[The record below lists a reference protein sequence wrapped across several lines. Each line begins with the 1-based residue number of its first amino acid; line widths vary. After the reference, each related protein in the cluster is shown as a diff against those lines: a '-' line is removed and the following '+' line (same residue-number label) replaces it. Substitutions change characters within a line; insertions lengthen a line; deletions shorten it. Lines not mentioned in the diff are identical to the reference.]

1 MKSITSSVILAFLT
15 GLLGA
20 GCASVATPQN
30 TSALKISAP
39 SGGGGSQYQIIT
51 VMPFQLGTN
60 ITKAAPRF
68 GENFAGD
75 IVGRLRTDYE
85 GLFQEVRWNKTDRV
99 PNEAILEGIIRTYKP
114 GSAEAR
120 SFLIGLGT
128 SSFEGEVILRDAQDG
143 RVLLAAPFDK
153 LWAWGGALGGS
164 KSIENMQA
172 ETAVAITKTIALWKQ
187 GKLNN
192 K

>member
-1 MKSITSSVILAFLT
+1 MFLT
-15 GLLGA
+15 LMASLLCS
-20 GCASVATPQN
+20 GCASVATTQN
-30 TSALKISAP
+30 TSALRVGPQTVVAS
-39 SGGGGSQYQIIT
+39 SQYTTIT
-51 VMPFQLGTN
+51 IMPFTLGTN
-60 ITKAAPRF
+60 VTKADPRF

-85 GLFQEVRWNKTDRV
+85 GLFQEVRWNKSNRV
-99 PNEAILEGIIRTYKP
+99 PNEAILEGTIRTYKP

-120 SFLIGLGT
+120 SFLIGLGA
-128 SSFEGEVILRDAQDG
+128 SSFEGEVVLRDAQDG